1 MIKLLLSITIWYRKY
16 QGRDGNYYTIANAV
30 ATRMIFIYL
39 SIYSIGAWTG
49 KLLKI
54 ENNFI
59 TSSAVPLI
67 LVMIL
72 GFIHFQLLI
81 NRLRKRKIFLGY
93 KQYKLILHIYGIL
106 SIVVSVLLLALE
118 FESRCRR

>member
-1 MIKLLLSITIWYRKY
+1 M
-16 QGRDGNYYTIANAV
+16 
-30 ATRMIFIYL
+30 MIFIYL

-59 TSSAVPLI
+59 TSSAVPLF

-72 GFIHFQLLI
+72 G
-81 NRLRKRKIFLGY
+81 
-93 KQYKLILHIYGIL
+93 L
-106 SIVVSVLLLALE
+106 SI
-118 FESRCRR
+118 FNY